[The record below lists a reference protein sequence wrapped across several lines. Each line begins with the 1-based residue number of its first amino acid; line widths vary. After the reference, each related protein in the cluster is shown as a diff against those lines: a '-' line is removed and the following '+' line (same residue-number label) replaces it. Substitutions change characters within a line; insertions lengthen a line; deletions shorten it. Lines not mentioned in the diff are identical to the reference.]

1 MTDQLTKLIPV
12 RSNSE
17 IPENMTTEEA
27 AQFWETHTA
36 TRELIEESR
45 NDPEGLALLNEIAP
59 RQRPRQ
65 PRQPKATHVTTL
77 RLDEDMEKRLKH
89 VAALKRVP
97 YQTLLKQFVGERLYE
112 EEKRL
117 GVV

>member
-59 RQRPRQ
+59 ASGPGNRASPRPRTSPPCAWTRTWKSGSSTS
-65 PRQPKATHVTTL
+65 PR
-77 RLDEDMEKRLKH
+77 
-89 VAALKRVP
+89 
-97 YQTLLKQFVGERLYE
+97 
-112 EEKRL
+112 
-117 GVV
+117 